1 MSTTGPLLDV
11 HAVVKRL
18 GGTTRAAV
26 FFEVTPSAVSQ
37 WKRRGSLPKAKVM
50 YLRVAKPEVYSAALR
65 G

>member
-1 MSTTGPLLDV
+1 MSTTGPSLDV

-26 FFEVTPSAVSQ
+26 FFEVVPSTVSQ
-37 WKRRGSLPKAKVM
+37 WKRRGKIPKAKEM
-50 YLRVAKPEVYSAALR
+50 YLRVAKPELYSAALR